1 MSFDE
6 RLADEHAGFV
16 ADTPDPAP
24 LSLIAFGGIKGAL
37 GIAPWEFFR
46 VTEGVDARRL
56 FARDL
61 DQVWYLSG
69 IRGLGATVEETAAA
83 LASEI
88 PDVPGRRTV
97 AVGNSAG
104 GFGAIS
110 FGVRCG
116 FDEVHAFSP
125 QTAIDRGNR
134 ARWLDVRWLRQMF
147 HVRRMRG
154 VSPADLDLRR
164 LIEERSDPGPAI
176 HVHYCARHR
185 WDRLHAEHLAGL
197 PRVHLHRYEEGGHRL
212 VRVLRD
218 SGRLRELL
226 GSALAGSTD

>member
-1 MSFDE
+1 MSFEE
-6 RLADEHAGFV
+6 RLADERAWFV
-16 ADTPDPAP
+16 AETPDPAMRT
-24 LSLIAFGGIKGAL
+24 LIAFGGIKGAL

-61 DQVWYLSG
+61 DQVWYLAG
-69 IRGLGATVEETAAA
+69 IRGLGGTVDETAAA
-83 LASEI
+83 LAGEL
-88 PDVPGRRTV
+88 PVGGGRRAV

-104 GFGAIS
+104 GFAAIV

-125 QTAIDRGNR
+125 QTAIDRSHR
-134 ARWLDVRWLRQMF
+134 ARWLDARWLPQMF
-147 HVRRMRG
+147 HVRRLRG
-154 VSPADLDLRR
+154 LAPAQLDLRR
-164 LIEERSDPGPAI
+164 LLEERAGDGPEI

-185 WDRLHAEHLAGL
+185 WDRLHAEHLEGL
-197 PRVHLHRYEEGGHRL
+197 PGVRLHRYEEGGHRL

-226 GSALAGSTD
+226 GAALAGTTG

>member
-6 RLADEHAGFV
+6 RLADERAGFV
-16 ADTPDPAP
+16 AETPEPAAR
-24 LSLIAFGGIKGAL
+24 SLVAFGGIKGAL

-46 VTEGVDARRL
+46 VTEGVEARRL

-61 DQVWYLSG
+61 DQVWYLAG
-69 IRGLGATVEETAAA
+69 IRGLGTTVGETAAA
-83 LASEI
+83 LTKEL
-88 PDVPGRRTV
+88 PEMPGRRTV

-104 GFGAIS
+104 GFGAIA
-110 FGVRCG
+110 FGVRCRV
-116 FDEVHAFSP
+116 DEVHAFSP
-125 QTAIDRGNR
+125 QTAIDRSHR
-134 ARWLDVRWLRQMF
+134 ARWLDVRWLPQMF
-147 HVRRMRG
+147 HVRRLRG
-154 VSPADLDLRR
+154 IDPSELDLRR
-164 LIEERSDPGPAI
+164 LLEARGDGGPAI

-197 PRVHLHRYEEGGHRL
+197 PRVQLHRYEEGGHRL

-226 GSALAGSTD
+226 TDALAG